1 MEDLIMDE
9 LSDAFEACASYFGV
23 LSEPMRL
30 RILRSICE
38 QEKSVSEIIED
49 TGATQTNI
57 SRHLN
62 LMHRS
67 GVLARRRDGNQ
78 IFYRVADAAMVEICR
93 SVCRR
98 ISERMDAKAPL
109 RRDLLQLIPVA
120 KTKATTKRR
129 IA

>member
-1 MEDLIMDE
+1 MDDRKMDE
-9 LSDAFEACASYFGV
+9 LSDAFDACASYFGV

-78 IFYRVADAAMVEICR
+78 IFYRVADVAMVEICR
-93 SVCRR
+93 TVCRR
-98 ISERMDAKAPL
+98 ISERIDAKTPL
-109 RRDLLQLIPVA
+109 RRDLLQLLPKA
-120 KTKATTKRR
+120 KATARSKARS
-129 IA
+129 A